1 MLPQTSPH
9 WPHIRKA
16 AVAIIS
22 LAILLVCW
30 SGSVDEKSKATVDGA
45 FRQALIVF
53 GTAKALNGVISVA
66 QGTEV
71 GPPGVTIAIGELLD
85 PVNDLVEQFSWVM
98 FASIT
103 SLGIQS
109 IVLGLTSTSAFDL
122 LLTLTLIGANLWFF
136 LRPQTEGKS
145 RALLLRFTLLLLF
158 LRLSIPLM
166 ALANQLLYEGFLSHQ
181 YNIEQLDG
189 NITLLSQELETLQTD
204 TATSS
209 GSFFGSVE
217 KYFDK
222 SYYDALMERYKS
234 SADKAS
240 EQIVRLIIVF
250 VFQTLLFPLLFL
262 FALYRMV
269 RVLFE
274 KV

>member
-1 MLPQTSPH
+1 MTPEPDTGRH
-9 WPHIRKA
+9 AKIA
-16 AVAIIS
+16 
-22 LAILLVCW
+22 LAIVSLLIVVLCW
-30 SGSVDEKSKATVDGA
+30 SGSTDAKSKATVDSA
-45 FRQALIVF
+45 FKQALIVF
-53 GTAKALNGVISVA
+53 GTAKALNGVISMA

-71 GPPGVTIAIGELLD
+71 GPPGVTIAVGELLD

-98 FASIT
+98 LASMT

-109 IVLGLTSTSAFDL
+109 IVLGLTSTPAFDL

-166 ALANQLLYEGFLSHQ
+166 ALANHLLYEGFLSRE

-189 NITLLSQELETLQTD
+189 NITLLSQELEILQTD
-204 TATSS
+204 TAKSS

-222 SYYDALMERYKS
+222 SYYDALMERYKN
-234 SADKAS
+234 SADQAS
-240 EQIVRLIIVF
+240 EQIVKLIIVF